1 MVYPLLQAVIVNKM
15 DSASQLN
22 TACLLQSYMNC
33 SDSEAP
39 LTFAGPDR
47 LNSIVDASK
56 RRGDGLHDTL
66 ASRLQDTSRSLL
78 VHRNCASTYTS
89 KTHIKRFLQ
98 RQRKSTE
105 EPDIKRSRR
114 SAITPFKFKEHC
126 LICGEHCSSEPDS
139 KNPERWRRVVQCRT
153 ADRGHNQDSLK
164 DVILKACDM
173 RNDDWAQQVRIRVEG
188 AVSDLHAADAQ
199 YHKDC
204 MSTFRGPRN
213 IRSASHKPAQVEDEA
228 FNRVISDLNE
238 DRTRIWN
245 SVELHEQYT
254 AYNGE
259 SLTRRNLMAK
269 LSEHFG
275 PDILVLSGPGV
286 ASILSFRS
294 KASSVLKLVANDE
307 DDDDA
312 AVSKVAKLIDAETKA
327 LRHDKS
333 NYQTRVSLENSLDD
347 ASQTLLRLL
356 SLLSTKFDSTLPAA
370 MIGNIV
376 TSIVTNR
383 HTPLQVALGITAREK
398 SIIECL
404 HNFRVTASY
413 DEILRFKASAAH
425 AAAKSQELMGIKES
439 SSGLVQ
445 TIADNFD
452 ANISSQNGVQSTHA
466 LAILITQIQAEERFD
481 FETTKIRRLR
491 KEEMTEEVMPE
502 VPVQRYMGPSK
513 PEMPVNI
520 ATRSPLP
527 LRVLASQIISA
538 SRARQTDFMFFKSV
552 ITDAETPEYHGY
564 NTRNS
569 REQGHSVR
577 PATKAIYLPLLDM
590 TPAEPDTMYT
600 AMVEAQRLTNQ
611 TGQVYTIFTN
621 DQQLYR
627 IVVHVTWVYPTQFK
641 NFIPRLGGMHTL
653 MNFAGAVGVLMADT
667 GLESIL
673 QVAFGGVSSMLSG
686 KKYPQNIR
694 ALRLLTE
701 ELLRGTIVQMDSYD
715 SLMKVLDDKSKKSRT
730 AKLWVENL
738 IKPVMLMMMFVRAER
753 EADWPLHLLCVK
765 EMMPYFFA
773 AGHFNYARYE

>member
-1 MVYPLLQAVIVNKM
+1 M

-22 TACLLQSYMNC
+22 TACLLKSSMNC
-33 SDSEAP
+33 RDSEAP
-39 LTFAGPDR
+39 LTVAGPDR

-56 RRGDGLHDTL
+56 RRGDGLHVAL
-66 ASRLQDTSRSLL
+66 ASRLQDTSSSLF

-89 KTHIKRFLQ
+89 KTHIKCFLQ
-98 RQRKSTE
+98 RQSKSTD

-114 SAITPFKFKEHC
+114 SGVIPFKFKEQC
-126 LICGEHCSSEPDS
+126 LICGEQCSSEPDS
-139 KNPERWRRVVQCRT
+139 KNPERWRRVVQCQT
-153 ADRGHNQDSLK
+153 ADLGPNQDTLK

-173 RNDDWAQQVRIRVEG
+173 RNDEWAQKVRIRVEG

-213 IRSASHKPAQVEDEA
+213 VHSASNKPAQVEDEA
-228 FNRVISDLNE
+228 FNRVVTDLSE
-238 DRTRIWN
+238 DRSRIWN
-245 SVELHEQYT
+245 SVELHEQYV
-254 AYNGE
+254 AYKGE
-259 SLTRRNLMAK
+259 ALTRRNLMTE

-275 PDILVLSGPGV
+275 HDLLVLSGAGV

-294 KASSVLKLVANDE
+294 KASSALKLVANDE

-312 AVSKVAKLIDAETKA
+312 AVTKVAKLIVAETKA

-333 NYQTRVSLENSLDD
+333 KYQTRVSLENSLDD
-347 ASQTLLRLL
+347 ASHTLLHML
-356 SLLSTKFDSTLPAA
+356 SLLSTKLDSTLPAA

-383 HTPLQVALGITAREK
+383 HTSLQVALGITVREK

-425 AAAKSQELMGIKES
+425 AAAQSQELMGINQS

-452 ANISSQNGVQSTHA
+452 ANISSQNGLQSTHA
-466 LAILITQIQAEERFD
+466 LAILVTQMQPELRFD
-481 FETTKIRRLR
+481 FKTSNIRRLR
-491 KEEMTEEVMPE
+491 KEEMSEEVMPE
-502 VPVQRYMGPSK
+502 IPVQQYRGPSK
-513 PEMPVNI
+513 PDMPVNI

-527 LRVLASQIISA
+527 LKVLAAQGISA
-538 SRARQTDFMFFKSV
+538 LRAKQTDFMFFKSV
-552 ITDAETPEYHGY
+552 ITDVETPEYNGY

-611 TGQVYTIFTN
+611 TGQVHTIFTN

-627 IVVHVTWVYPTQFK
+627 VVVHVTWVYPTQFQ

-653 MNFAGAVGVLMADT
+653 MNFAGAVVVLMADT
-667 GLESIL
+667 GLETIL
-673 QVAFGGVSSMLSG
+673 QAAFGGVHSMLSG
-686 KKYPQNIR
+686 KKFPQNIR
-694 ALRLLTE
+694 ALHLLTE
-701 ELLRGTIVQMDSYD
+701 ELLRGTIVQMDSHD
-715 SLMKVLDDKSKKSRT
+715 SLMKVLDDKTKESRT
-730 AKLWVENL
+730 TKLWVENL
-738 IKPVMLMMMFVRAER
+738 IKPVMLIMMFVRAER
-753 EADWPLHLLCVK
+753 EADWPLHLFCVK
-765 EMMPYFFA
+765 EMMPFFFA
-773 AGHFNYARYE
+773 AGHFNYAR

>member
-1 MVYPLLQAVIVNKM
+1 M
-15 DSASQLN
+15 DSSSQPN
-22 TACLLQSYMNC
+22 TACLLESCMNC

-39 LTFAGPDR
+39 LTVAGPDR
-47 LNSIVDASK
+47 LNSIVAASK
-56 RRGDGLHDTL
+56 RRGDGLH
-66 ASRLQDTSRSLL
+66 ASLTSTLQDTSRSLF

-98 RQRKSTE
+98 KQRKLSE
-105 EPDIKRSRR
+105 EPDVKRSRR
-114 SAITPFKFKEHC
+114 STVTPFKFKEHC
-126 LICGEHCSSEPDS
+126 LICGEQCSSEPDS

-153 ADRGHNQDSLK
+153 ADRGHNQDTLK
-164 DVILKACDM
+164 DVILKACDA
-173 RNDDWAQQVRIRVEG
+173 RNDEWAQQVLIRVEG

-213 IRSASHKPAQVEDEA
+213 IHFASHKPVQVEDEA
-228 FNRVISDLNE
+228 FNGVIHDLNE

-245 SVELHEQYT
+245 SIELHEQYI
-254 AYNGE
+254 AHGGE
-259 SLTRRNLMAK
+259 SLTRRNLMSK
-269 LSEHFG
+269 LSQHFG
-275 PDILVLSGPGV
+275 HDILVLSGAGV

-294 KASSVLKLVANDE
+294 KSSSILKLVANDE

-312 AVSKVAKLIDAETKA
+312 AVSKVAKLIVAETKT
-327 LRHDKS
+327 LKHDKS
-333 NYQTRVSLENSLDD
+333 KYQTRVSLENSLDD
-347 ASQTLLRLL
+347 ASQTLLHLL
-356 SLLSTKFDSTLPAA
+356 SLLSTKLDSTLPAA

-383 HTPLQVALGITAREK
+383 HTTLQVSLGVTVREK
-398 SIIECL
+398 SLIECL

-413 DEILRFKASAAH
+413 DEILRFKASVAH
-425 AAAKSQELMGIKES
+425 AAAQSQELTGLKEC

-452 ANISSQNGVQSTHA
+452 ANISSQNGLQSTHA
-466 LAILITQIQAEERFD
+466 LAILVTQIQQGERSD
-481 FETTKIRRLR
+481 LESTNIRRLQ
-491 KEEMTEEVMPE
+491 KEEMSEEVMPE
-502 VPVQRYMGPSK
+502 IPVQRYRGPSK
-513 PEMPVNI
+513 PEMPANL

-527 LRVLASQIISA
+527 LKVLVAQRISA
-538 SRARQTDFMFFKSV
+538 ARAKQTDFMFFKSV
-552 ITDAETPEYHGY
+552 VTDAETPEYHGY
-564 NTRNS
+564 NTRIS
-569 REQGHSVR
+569 REQGHSVG

-600 AMVEAQRLTNQ
+600 AMVEAQRLTNH

-627 IVVHVTWVYPTQFK
+627 VVVHVTWVYQPQFQ

-653 MNFAGAVGVLMADT
+653 MNFVGAVGVLMADT
-667 GLESIL
+667 GLETIL
-673 QVAFGGVSSMLSG
+673 QVAFGGVASMLSG

-701 ELLRGTIVQMDSYD
+701 ELLRGTIVHMNSHDN
-715 SLMKVLDDKSKKSRT
+715 LMKVLDNKSQESRT
-730 AKLWVENL
+730 TKLWVENL

-753 EADWPLHLLCVK
+753 EADWPLHLFCVK
-765 EMMPYFFA
+765 EMLPYFFG
-773 AGHFNYARYE
+773 AGHFNYAR